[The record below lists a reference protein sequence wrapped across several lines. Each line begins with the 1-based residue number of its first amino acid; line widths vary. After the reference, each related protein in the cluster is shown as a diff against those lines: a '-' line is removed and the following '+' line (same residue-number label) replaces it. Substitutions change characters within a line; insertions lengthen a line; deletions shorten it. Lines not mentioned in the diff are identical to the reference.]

1 MQHKGDGAPHG
12 RQVQLLKCLRRVQLE
27 AVEEA
32 FPPLAGQ
39 LPKDYERFEVL
50 RMGKDGNLGAA
61 STAAMEAVE
70 EAFTATC
77 RSTCSAGGTC
87 CWPASGVRTSRAVMA
102 RLKRS
107 RALSRG
113 SARNGRARASILR
126 ADSAWHVG
134 RKAEA
139 ISALTSMGIL
149 TGETRNPPCSP
160 TIPKTGRA
168 A

>member
-1 MQHKGDGAPHG
+1 MAA
-12 RQVQLLKCLRRVQLE
+12 RSSCSSVFAAFSWRRWR
-27 AVEEA
+27 EA

-39 LPKDYERFEVL
+39 LPKDYEQFEVL

-61 STAAMEAVE
+61 STAAMEAV
-70 EAFTATC
+70 
-77 RSTCSAGGTC
+77 GGSLLLL
-87 CWPASGVRTSRAVMA
+87 PAALRVLRAAPAVGPPAACERRRAVMA

-149 TGETRNPPCSP
+149 TRKTRNPPSSP
-160 TIPKTGRA
+160 TIPRTGRGA
-168 A
+168 